1 MGAEWDRSVSPIYEA
16 AARGKCVLLLKTLL
30 TGNCRNECAY
40 CAFRTGRNCQR
51 ITGETKKL
59 AHVTMQLWKETKIC
73 GLFLSPSF
81 SKDPDDVM
89 ELHLEVL
96 RTLRKMR
103 YTGYIHLR
111 MMPRVSRHYVK
122 EAVELADLVEINLEA
137 PNKTVFDNLC
147 PNKGGFNEAILKR
160 LTWIVDETARAK
172 HERQNGGLKFGY
184 GRAGVG
190 TQMIVDAVNDNDC
203 SIFNSLSGSTKE
215 MG

>member
-1 MGAEWDRSVSPIYEA
+1 MGAEWDRSVLPIYEA

-51 ITGETKKL
+51 ITWETKKL

-81 SKDPDDVM
+81 SKDPDDLM

-111 MMPRVSRHYVK
+111 MMPRVSRHYMHTCMK
-122 EAVELADLVEINLEA
+122 ILAARKNFKINRSTDVERVIDAKLARRIRRYVDLRD
-137 PNKTVFDNLC
+137 K
-147 PNKGGFNEAILKR
+147 K
-160 LTWIVDETARAK
+160 LTD
-172 HERQNGGLKFGY
+172 F
-184 GRAGVG
+184 
-190 TQMIVDAVNDNDC
+190 
-203 SIFNSLSGSTKE
+203 
-215 MG
+215 